1 MRVLH
6 VAAELYPFVKTG
18 GLGDVVAALPPAI
31 ARCGADVRLLLPGF
45 PALTS
50 GLEMDEAGRR
60 SAGGAV
66 TLRRARIPG
75 SGLPVYLVDSPE
87 LFDRPGNPYLGPDGR
102 DWPDNHRR
110 FALLA
115 QAAAALATGDGDAGW
130 RPDLVHAHD
139 WHAALAPAYL
149 RARDCP
155 AASVFTIHNL
165 AFQGLFPPERFADLN
180 LPGSFFSVDGV
191 EYYGQVSF
199 MKAGIRFA
207 DRITTVSPTYAR
219 EIQTPACGFG
229 LEGLLH
235 SRRAHLSGILNGVDY
250 GIWNPETDQSLPRP
264 FGVSDL
270 SGESEARA
278 ALRRRLDLSP
288 TPNGPLF
295 GAVTRLTEQKGF
307 DLVLNVLPE
316 IVRTGGQLAILGSGD
331 EALER
336 EFLAAAGRW
345 PEQVAVRLG
354 FDEPLAH
361 AIIGGSD
368 VMMVPSR
375 FEPCGLTQLYALR
388 YGTIPLVH
396 RVGGLADTVADAD
409 EAGLADG
416 TATGIVFA
424 EPTVPALLGAVRRAF
439 SLHARPEVW
448 RGLQRQA
455 MQARF
460 GWDDAARRYLDL
472 YRAALDERDQ
482 PKAVG

>member
-18 GLGDVVAALPPAI
+18 GLGDVIAALPPAL

-45 PALTS
+45 PGLTS
-50 GLEMDEAGRR
+50 GVERLEPLPRQPG
-60 SAGGAV
+60 SAV
-66 TLRRARIPG
+66 TLRRGRSPS
-75 SGLPVYLVDSPE
+75 SGLPVYLIDAPE

-110 FALLA
+110 FALLG
-115 QAAAALATGDGDAGW
+115 QAAAVLAAGDGDSDW
-130 RPDLVHAHD
+130 RPDVVHAHD

-149 RARDCP
+149 QAWGCS

-165 AFQGLFPPERFADLN
+165 AFQGLFPAEAFPDLN
-180 LPGSFFSVDGV
+180 LPGSFFSVDGI

-207 DRITTVSPTYAR
+207 DRITTVSPTYAM
-219 EIQTPACGFG
+219 EIQTPAFGFG
-229 LEGLLH
+229 LEGLLQ
-235 SRRAHLSGILNGVDY
+235 SRSSRLSGILNGVDY
-250 GIWNPETDQSLPRP
+250 GIWNPEADENLPRP
-264 FGVSDL
+264 FDASNL
-270 SGESEARA
+270 SGKSEAKA
-278 ALRRRLDLSP
+278 ALRRRLGLSP
-288 TPNGPLF
+288 NFDGPLF

-307 DLVLNVLPE
+307 DLVLDVLAE
-316 IVRTGGQLAILGSGD
+316 IVDAGGQLAILGSGD

-336 EFLAAAGRW
+336 DFLAAAGRW
-345 PEQVAVRLG
+345 PEQVAVRMG

-361 AIIGGSD
+361 AIIGGAD

-396 RVGGLADTVADAD
+396 RVGGLADTVVDAD

-416 TATGIVFA
+416 TATGIVFRD
-424 EPTVPALLGAVRRAF
+424 PTVPALLDAVRRACR
-439 SLHARPEVW
+439 LYARPNVW
-448 RGLQRQA
+448 RALQLRA
-455 MQARF
+455 MRMRF

-472 YRAALDERDQ
+472 YRTALRDRGE
-482 PKAVG
+482 PAPTG